1 MPSFAADDG
10 TTIAYR
16 VLGDGDGGEP
26 VVCLPGGPMRAA
38 AYLGDLGGLPRH
50 RRLIMLDLRGTGAS
64 AKPSDPTSYRCDRL
78 VADVEAL
85 RRHLGSDR
93 LDLLGHS
100 AGTNLAVRYAARH
113 PERVGRLALITPSMA
128 AVGIEA
134 TPEMRRAVAQRR
146 AGEPWY
152 ADADAALDRIAGGQ
166 AANGDWETIAPLWYG
181 RWDAAAQAH
190 HAADASQRNEEAA
203 AAFRAGGAFDPPA
216 TRAALARHPGA
227 VLVLAGEL
235 DLNSPPPAV
244 AAYAGLFPGAALVEQ
259 AGAGHFPWLDDAPQ
273 FVAAVAGFFG

>member
-1 MPSFAADDG
+1 MPTFAADDG
-10 TTIAYR
+10 TTIAYQ
-16 VLGDGDGGEP
+16 VLGDGGEP

-38 AYLGDLGGLPRH
+38 AYLADLGGLPRH
-50 RRLIMLDLRGTGAS
+50 RQLIMLDLRGTGAS
-64 AKPSDPTSYRCDRL
+64 ARPPDPASYRCDRL

-100 AGTNLAVRYAARH
+100 AGTNLAAGYAARH
-113 PERVGRLALITPSMA
+113 PERVGRLALITPSLA
-128 AVGIEA
+128 AVGIDA
-134 TPEMRRAVAQRR
+134 TPEMRRAVAGRR

-152 ADADAALDRIAGGQ
+152 PAAAAALDRIVNGI
-166 AANGDWETIAPLWYG
+166 AADGDSDAISPFWYR

-190 HAADASQRNEEAA
+190 HAADASQRNDEAA
-203 AAFRAGGAFDPPA
+203 AAFRADGAFDPPA
-216 TRAALARHPGA
+216 TRAALARHPGP

-244 AAYAGLFPGAALVEQ
+244 AAYAGLFPDAALVEQ
-259 AGAGHFPWLDDAPQ
+259 AGAGHFPWLDDAPR